1 MNPFVLIDLK
11 NYLYANLDL
20 AIFCCPPEWRD
31 WYVTASYQECRAIF
45 IQELWSED
53 ESESFD
59 GFNIISRQIKEAE
72 VPDIEELFDE
82 VRSEVLRNEYPEL
95 ID

>member
-11 NYLYANLDL
+11 NYLYENLDL
-20 AIFCCPPEWRD
+20 AIWYCPAEDRD
-31 WYVTASYQECRAIF
+31 WYVTASYQECRSIF

-53 ESESFD
+53 KSESFD
-59 GFNIISRQIKEAE
+59 GFNIISRKIKETE
-72 VPDIEELFDE
+72 VPDIEELFNEVRDE
-82 VRSEVLRNEYPEL
+82 VIRNEYPEL